1 MYTVICSIQAQ
12 TVLPYKNPAL
22 PVTQRVQDLLQRMTV
37 EEKSWQLL
45 MIPGDINPADTLQ
58 YKQGIFGLQVSAAA
72 QGDAGGQL
80 LQYNTGENAY
90 TLAQKINR
98 IQRFFVEK
106 TRLGIP
112 IIAFDEALHGLVR
125 QGATAFPQAIGLAA
139 SFDTVLMRQVAA
151 AIASET
157 KARGIRD
164 VLGPV
169 INIATDVRW
178 GRTEETYGEDP
189 TLTAA
194 MAVAYTSAFEKKGI
208 ITTPKHLIANVG
220 DGGRDSYP
228 IHLSER
234 QLKELHLPPFKAAIQ
249 QGGARSVMTAYN
261 SVNGTASS
269 ANGWLLR
276 NQLKKEWGFTGFV
289 ISDASAVGG
298 EVVLHNT
305 AASYAQSGAHAINNG
320 LDVIFQTQ
328 YQHHQL
334 FYPAFTD
341 GSIQQASMDE
351 AVARVLKAKFELGL
365 FENPY
370 VNEVEAKQWVDYKG
384 HKALALQAAQAAI
397 VLLKNESANGKQQPV
412 LPLSP
417 YISSIAV
424 IGQEAVA
431 ARLGGYSGPGNGS
444 INILQ
449 GIQQAAGKA
458 LVSYAPGAAILCPE
472 YATVPAAYLY
482 NAQGNGLQAQ
492 YFDNLTLQS
501 NPVLTRVDKQ
511 LDFLWTLSSPD
522 KTLPADHYA
531 ARWTGQLK
539 APHTG
544 QLRIGLQANDGYRL
558 YLNNKLLINRWT
570 KNSYS
575 TQLASIVI
583 EKDKYYDLKVE
594 FYEPAGNARIKLVW
608 DAGIDSSWQQQLN
621 EAVATARKAAVAIIA
636 AGIHEGEFQ
645 DRANLSLPGHQQ
657 ALINAVAATGTPVVV
672 VLTGGSAITMGSWIN
687 NVAAVLHAWYPG
699 EEGGH
704 AVANVLFGRYNPAGR
719 LPITFP
725 QQEGQLPLV
734 YNHLPTG
741 RGDDYYDLSGLPQ
754 FPFGYGLSYTQFSY
768 QQMRLSKTVMAP
780 TDSTV
785 VTCQVTN
792 TGNMAGDE
800 VVQLYIRDILA
811 SVARPVLELKD
822 FKRIHLLPGQTTQV
836 SFTISPAMLTML
848 NQQLLPVIEPG
859 DFRIMIGSSSRD
871 LQLKGTLTIK
881 E

>member
-1 MYTVICSIQAQ
+1 
-12 TVLPYKNPAL
+12 
-22 PVTQRVQDLLQRMTV
+22 
-37 EEKSWQLL
+37 
-45 MIPGDINPADTLQ
+45 
-58 YKQGIFGLQVSAAA
+58 
-72 QGDAGGQL
+72 
-80 LQYNTGENAY
+80 
-90 TLAQKINR
+90 
-98 IQRFFVEK
+98 
-106 TRLGIP
+106 
-112 IIAFDEALHGLVR
+112 
-125 QGATAFPQAIGLAA
+125 
-139 SFDTVLMRQVAA
+139 
-151 AIASET
+151 
-157 KARGIRD
+157 
-164 VLGPV
+164 
-169 INIATDVRW
+169 
-178 GRTEETYGEDP
+178 
-189 TLTAA
+189 
-194 MAVAYTSAFEKKGI
+194 
-208 ITTPKHLIANVG
+208 
-220 DGGRDSYP
+220 
-228 IHLSER
+228 
-234 QLKELHLPPFKAAIQ
+234 
-249 QGGARSVMTAYN
+249 
-261 SVNGTASS
+261 
-269 ANGWLLR
+269 
-276 NQLKKEWGFTGFV
+276 
-289 ISDASAVGG
+289 
-298 EVVLHNT
+298 
-305 AASYAQSGAHAINNG
+305 
-320 LDVIFQTQ
+320 
-328 YQHHQL
+328 
-334 FYPAFTD
+334 
-341 GSIQQASMDE
+341 
-351 AVARVLKAKFELGL
+351 
-365 FENPY
+365 
-370 VNEVEAKQWVDYKG
+370 
-384 HKALALQAAQAAI
+384 
-397 VLLKNESANGKQQPV
+397 
-412 LPLSP
+412 
-417 YISSIAV
+417 
-424 IGQEAVA
+424 
-431 ARLGGYSGPGNGS
+431 
-444 INILQ
+444 
-449 GIQQAAGKA
+449 
-458 LVSYAPGAAILCPE
+458 
-472 YATVPAAYLY
+472 
-482 NAQGNGLQAQ
+482 
-492 YFDNLTLQS
+492 
-501 NPVLTRVDKQ
+501 
-511 LDFLWTLSSPD
+511 
-522 KTLPADHYA
+522 
-531 ARWTGQLK
+531 
-539 APHTG
+539 
-544 QLRIGLQANDGYRL
+544 
-558 YLNNKLLINRWT
+558 
-570 KNSYS
+570 
-575 TQLASIVI
+575 IVI